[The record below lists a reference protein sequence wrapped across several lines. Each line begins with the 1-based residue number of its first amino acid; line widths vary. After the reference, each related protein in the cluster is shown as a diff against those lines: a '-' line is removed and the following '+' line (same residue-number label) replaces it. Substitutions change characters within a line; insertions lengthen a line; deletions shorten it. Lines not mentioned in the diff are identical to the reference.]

1 MKNGTVTAVSNNGTL
16 LLSKIIDD
24 NDVQALTRHNITA
37 DHFKVATDRK
47 AYEFIRQYSEQNRGQ
62 APSYATVVEQ
72 VPEFF
77 YVPQVSDSYEWLTRR
92 LVNDAGRSDFVD
104 FVQDPNGL
112 QALFNEHQNNVPL
125 LIDKITEKFDNIKQR
140 TDVRE
145 KVGTDVKNDTDKFL
159 AEFDRRKEGKSFKT
173 WKSNFSNI
181 GEYVSGNMYVFY
193 AKSGRGKSVIASIEE
208 ALNMAIQGANVLI
221 WSMEMPWFEVLVRLY
236 VALSGRKGLT
246 QVNVA
251 GLDLNGGF
259 DANDV
264 RSGKMAHEFEVA
276 FRAFIDMLNA
286 EIPGNIIVRGVDDD
300 DFSNRTLRQLDTDI
314 LQTKADVVVVDPFY
328 YLDYEK
334 NTSKTAGGDAAETS
348 KRLRR
353 LTGTRQVVTL
363 AITQADEGKEVKD
376 EDGERELA
384 LPEREAVKKTKALL
398 EDASMLIAIDT
409 DYKQGRGLVGINKG
423 RNGGE
428 GEFVEIIYVPQ
439 IGVVKE
445 MPKGDDLITQF
456 DF

>member
-1 MKNGTVTAVSNNGTL
+1 MSNNGTL
-16 LLSKIIDD
+16 LLSKVIDD
-24 NDVQALTRHNITA
+24 NDVQALARHNITA
-37 DHFKVATDRK
+37 DHFKVEADRK
-47 AYEFIRQYSEQNRGQ
+47 AYDFIHQYAEQNRGQ
-62 APSYATVVEQ
+62 APSYATVTEQ
-72 VPEFF
+72 VPGFF

-92 LVNDAGRSDFVD
+92 LLNDAGRSEFIDV
-104 FVQDPNGL
+104 VQNDI
-112 QALFNEHQNNVPL
+112 QQLFSEHQNDVPK
-125 LIDKITEKFDNIKQR
+125 LIDKLQEKFDNIKQR

-159 AEFDRRKEGKSFKT
+159 VEFDRRKEGKSFKT

-264 RSGKMAHEFEVA
+264 RSGKMSQEFEVA
-276 FRAFIDMLNA
+276 FRAFLDMLND
-286 EIPGNIIVRGVDDD
+286 EISGNIIVRGVDDD
-300 DFSNRTLRQLDTDI
+300 DFCNRTLRQLEADI
-314 LQTKADVVVVDPFY
+314 LQTNADVVVVDPFY

-363 AITQADEGKEVKD
+363 AITQADEGKESKD

-428 GEFVEIIYVPQ
+428 GEVVEIIYVPQ
-439 IGVVKE
+439 VGYVKE
-445 MPKGDDLITQF
+445 MPKGRDSISQF

>member
-1 MKNGTVTAVSNNGTL
+1 MVTAVSNNGTL

-24 NDVQALTRHNITA
+24 NDVQALARHNITA
-37 DHFKVATDRK
+37 DHFKVEADRK
-47 AYEFIRQYSEQNRGQ
+47 AYEFIRQYAEQNRGQ
-62 APSYATVVEQ
+62 APSYATVTEH
-72 VPEFF
+72 VPGFF

-92 LVNDAGRSDFVD
+92 LLNDAGRSEFIDV
-104 FVQDPNGL
+104 VQNDI
-112 QALFNEHQNNVPL
+112 QQLFSEHQNDVPM
-125 LIDKITEKFDNIKQR
+125 LIDKLKEKFDNIKQR

-159 AEFDRRKEGKSFKT
+159 VEFDRRKEGKSFKT

-264 RSGKMAHEFEVA
+264 RSGKMSHEFEVA
-276 FRAFIDMLNA
+276 FRAFLDMLND

-300 DFSNRTLRQLDTDI
+300 DFGNRTLRQLEADI
-314 LQTKADVVVVDPFY
+314 LQTNADVVVVDPFY

-363 AITQADEGKEVKD
+363 AITQADEGKESKD
-376 EDGERELA
+376 EDGERELV
-384 LPEREAVKKTKALL
+384 LPEREGVKKTKALL

-428 GEFVEIIYVPQ
+428 GEVVEIIYVPQ

-445 MPKGDDLITQF
+445 MSKGEESINQF

>member
-1 MKNGTVTAVSNNGTL
+1 MSNNGTL
-16 LLSKIIDD
+16 LLSKVIDD
-24 NDVQALTRHNITA
+24 NDVQALARHNITA
-37 DHFKVATDRK
+37 DHFKVAVDRK
-47 AYEFIRQYSEQNRGQ
+47 AYEFIRQYAEQNRGQ
-62 APSYATVVEQ
+62 APSYATVTEY
-72 VPEFF
+72 VPGFF
-77 YVPQVSDSYEWLTRR
+77 YVPQVSDSYEWLTHR
-92 LVNDAGRSDFVD
+92 LINDAGQVD
-104 FVQDPNGL
+104 FAEFINSGQI
-112 QALFNEHQNNVPL
+112 QELFKEHKNDVPM
-125 LIDKITEKFDNIKQR
+125 LIDKIVEKFDNIKQR

-159 AEFDRRKEGKSFKT
+159 VEFDRRKEGKSFKT

-208 ALNMAIQGANVLI
+208 TLNMAIQGANVLI

-264 RSGKMAHEFEVA
+264 RSGKMSQEFEVA
-276 FRAFIDMLNA
+276 FRAFLDMLND

-300 DFSNRTLRQLDTDI
+300 DFGNRTLRQLEADI
-314 LQTKADVVVVDPFY
+314 LQTNADVVVVDPFY

-363 AITQADEGKEVKD
+363 AITQADEGKESKD

-428 GEFVEIIYVPQ
+428 GEVVEIIYVPQ
-439 IGVVKE
+439 VGYVKE
-445 MPKGDDLITQF
+445 MPKGGDSISQF

>member
-1 MKNGTVTAVSNNGTL
+1 MSNNGTM

-24 NDVQALTRHNITA
+24 NDVQALARHNIKA
-37 DHFKVATDRK
+37 DHFKVVADRK
-47 AYEFIRQYSEQNRGQ
+47 AYEFIRQYAEQNRGE
-62 APSYATVVEQ
+62 APSYAAVVEQ

-92 LVNDAGRSDFVD
+92 LVNDAGRSDFAE
-104 FVQDPNGL
+104 FINSGQI
-112 QALFNEHQNNVPL
+112 QQLFNEHQNNVPV

-159 AEFDRRKEGKSFKT
+159 TEFDRRKEGKSFKT

-264 RSGKMAHEFEVA
+264 RSGKMAQEFEVT
-276 FRAFIDMLNA
+276 FRAFLDMLND

-300 DFSNRTLRQLDTDI
+300 DFGNRTLRQLEADI

-445 MPKGDDLITQF
+445 MPKGDDSISQF

>member
-1 MKNGTVTAVSNNGTL
+1 MSNNGTL
-16 LLSKIIDD
+16 LLSKVIDD
-24 NDVQALTRHNITA
+24 NDVQALARHNITA
-37 DHFKVATDRK
+37 DHFKVEADRK
-47 AYEFIRQYSEQNRGQ
+47 AYEFIRQYAEQNRGQ
-62 APSYATVVEQ
+62 APSYATVTEQ
-72 VPEFF
+72 VPGFF

-92 LVNDAGRSDFVD
+92 LLNDAGRSEFIDV
-104 FVQDPNGL
+104 VQKDI
-112 QALFNEHQNNVPL
+112 QALFDAHPNDVHV
-125 LIDKITEKFDNIKQR
+125 LIDKLVEKFDNIKQR

-145 KVGTDVKNDTDKFL
+145 KVGTDVKNDTSKFL
-159 AEFDRRKEGKSFKT
+159 DEFDRRKEGKSFKT

-264 RSGKMAHEFEVA
+264 RSGKMAREFEIA
-276 FRAFIDMLNA
+276 FRAFLDTLND
-286 EIPGNIIVRGVDDD
+286 EIAGNIIVRGVDDD
-300 DFSNRTLRQLDTDI
+300 DFNNRTLRQLEADI
-314 LQTKADVVVVDPFY
+314 IQTKADVVVVDPFY

-334 NTSKTAGGDAAETS
+334 NTSKTVGGDAAETS

-363 AITQADEGKEVKD
+363 AITQADEGKESKD

-428 GEFVEIIYVPQ
+428 GEVVEIIYVPQ
-439 IGVVKE
+439 VGYVKE
-445 MPKGDDLITQF
+445 MPKGGDSISQF

>member
-1 MKNGTVTAVSNNGTL
+1 MSNNGTL

-24 NDVQALTRHNITA
+24 NDVQALVRHNIFP
-37 DHFKVATDRK
+37 DHFKVEADRN
-47 AYEFIRQYSEQNRGQ
+47 AYEFIRQYAEQNRGQ
-62 APSYATVVEQ
+62 APSYATVVEH
-72 VPEFF
+72 VPDFF

-92 LVNDAGRSDFVD
+92 LLNDAGQMEFIDL
-104 FVQDPNGL
+104 VQSGIQP
-112 QALFNEHQNNVPL
+112 LFDEHKNDVHT
-125 LIDKITEKFDNIKQR
+125 LIDKLQEKFDNIKYR
-140 TDVRE
+140 TNVRE
-145 KVGTDVKNDTDKFL
+145 KIGTDVKNDTLKFL
-159 AEFDRRKEGKSFKT
+159 DEFDRRKEGKSFKT

-251 GLDLNGGF
+251 GIDLSGGF
-259 DANDV
+259 NANDV
-264 RSGKMAHEFEVA
+264 RNGNMAYEFEIA
-276 FRAFIDMLNA
+276 FRAFLDTLND
-286 EIPGNIIVRGVDDD
+286 EILGNIIVRGVDDD
-300 DFSNRTLRQLDTDI
+300 DFSNRTLRQLETDI
-314 LQTKADVVVVDPFY
+314 LQTQADVVIVDPFY

-353 LTGTRQVVTL
+353 LTGTLQVVTL
-363 AITQADEGKEVKD
+363 AITQADEGKESKN

-428 GEFVEIIYVPQ
+428 GEVVEILYVPQ
-439 IGVVKE
+439 VGVVRE
-445 MPKGDDLITQF
+445 METGETTVEHF
-456 DF
+456 NF

>member
-1 MKNGTVTAVSNNGTL
+1 MSNNGTL

>member
-1 MKNGTVTAVSNNGTL
+1 MSNNGTL
-16 LLSKIIDD
+16 LLSKILDD
-24 NDVQALTRHNITA
+24 NDVQALVRHNIFP
-37 DHFKVATDRK
+37 DHFKVDADRK
-47 AYEFIRQYSEQNRGQ
+47 AYEFIRQYAEQNRGQ
-62 APSYATVVEQ
+62 APSYATVVEH
-72 VPEFF
+72 VPDFF

-92 LVNDAGRSDFVD
+92 LLNDAGQMEFIDL
-104 FVQDPNGL
+104 VQSGIQP
-112 QALFNEHQNNVPL
+112 LFDEHKNDVHT
-125 LIDKITEKFDNIKQR
+125 LIDKLQEKFDNIKYR
-140 TDVRE
+140 TNVRE
-145 KVGTDVKNDTDKFL
+145 KIGTDVKNDTLKFL
-159 AEFDRRKEGKSFKT
+159 DEFDRRKEGKSFKT

-208 ALNMAIQGANVLI
+208 TLNMAIQGANVLI

-251 GLDLNGGF
+251 GIDLSGGF
-259 DANDV
+259 NANDV
-264 RSGKMAHEFEVA
+264 RNGNMAYEFEIA
-276 FRAFIDMLNA
+276 FRAFLDTLND
-286 EIPGNIIVRGVDDD
+286 EILGNIIVRGVDDD
-300 DFSNRTLRQLDTDI
+300 DFSNRTLRQLETDI
-314 LQTKADVVVVDPFY
+314 LQTQADVVIVDPFY

-353 LTGTRQVVTL
+353 LTGTLQVVTL
-363 AITQADEGKEVKD
+363 AITQADEGKESKN

-428 GEFVEIIYVPQ
+428 GEVVEILYVPQ
-439 IGVVKE
+439 VGVVRE
-445 MPKGDDLITQF
+445 METGETTVEHF
-456 DF
+456 NF

>member
-1 MKNGTVTAVSNNGTL
+1 MSNNGTL

-24 NDVQALTRHNITA
+24 NDVQVLARHNITA
-37 DHFKVATDRK
+37 DHFKVEADRK
-47 AYEFIRQYSEQNRGQ
+47 AYEFIRQYAEQNRGQ

-92 LVNDAGRSDFVD
+92 LVNDAGRSDFAE
-104 FVQDPNGL
+104 FINSGQI
-112 QALFNEHQNNVPL
+112 QELFNEHQNNVPV

-145 KVGTDVKNDTDKFL
+145 KVGTDVKNDTSKFL
-159 AEFDRRKEGKSFKT
+159 DEFDRRKKGESFKT

-181 GEYVSGNMYVFY
+181 GQYVSGNMYVFY

-276 FRAFIDMLNA
+276 FRAFLDTLNA
-286 EIPGNIIVRGVDDD
+286 EIPGSIIVRGVDDD
-300 DFSNRTLRQLDTDI
+300 DFGNRTLRQLEADI
-314 LQTKADVVVVDPFY
+314 LQTNADVVVVDPFY
-328 YLDYEK
+328 YLDYEN

-363 AITQADEGKEVKD
+363 AITQADEGKETKD

-384 LPEREAVKKTKALL
+384 LPEREGVKKTKALL

-428 GEFVEIIYVPQ
+428 GEVVEIIYVPQ

-445 MPKGDDLITQF
+445 MPKGDDSISQF

>member
-1 MKNGTVTAVSNNGTL
+1 MSNNGTL
-16 LLSKIIDD
+16 LLSKILDD
-24 NDVQALTRHNITA
+24 NDVQALVRHNIFP
-37 DHFKVATDRK
+37 DHFKVDADRK
-47 AYEFIRQYSEQNRGQ
+47 AYEFIRQYAEQNRGQ
-62 APSYATVVEQ
+62 APSYATVVEH
-72 VPEFF
+72 VPDFF

-92 LVNDAGRSDFVD
+92 LLNDAGQMEFIDL
-104 FVQDPNGL
+104 VQSGIQP
-112 QALFNEHQNNVPL
+112 LFDEHKNDVHT
-125 LIDKITEKFDNIKQR
+125 LIDKLQEKFDNIKYR
-140 TDVRE
+140 TNVRG
-145 KVGTDVKNDTDKFL
+145 KVGTDVKNDTLKFL
-159 AEFDRRKEGKSFKT
+159 DEFDRRKEGKSFKT

-251 GLDLNGGF
+251 GIDLSGGF
-259 DANDV
+259 NANDV
-264 RSGKMAHEFEVA
+264 RNGNMAYEFEIA
-276 FRAFIDMLNA
+276 FRAFLDTLND
-286 EIPGNIIVRGVDDD
+286 EILGNIIVRGVDDD
-300 DFSNRTLRQLDTDI
+300 DFSNRTLRQLETDI
-314 LQTKADVVVVDPFY
+314 LQTQADVVIVDPFY

-353 LTGTRQVVTL
+353 LTGTLQVVTL
-363 AITQADEGKEVKD
+363 AITQADEGKESKN

-428 GEFVEIIYVPQ
+428 GEVVEILYVPQ
-439 IGVVKE
+439 VGVVRE
-445 MPKGDDLITQF
+445 METGETTVEHF
-456 DF
+456 NF

>member
-1 MKNGTVTAVSNNGTL
+1 MSNNGTL

-24 NDVQALTRHNITA
+24 KDVQALARHNISA
-37 DHFKVATDRK
+37 DHFKVVADRK
-47 AYEFIRQYSEQNRGQ
+47 AYEFIRQYAEQNRGQ

-92 LVNDAGRSDFVD
+92 LLNDAGRSEFIDV
-104 FVQDPNGL
+104 VQNDI
-112 QALFNEHQNNVPL
+112 QQLFAEHQNNVPV
-125 LIDKITEKFDNIKQR
+125 LIDKVLEKFDNIKQR

-145 KVGTDVKNDTDKFL
+145 KVGTDVKNDTSKFL
-159 AEFDRRKEGKSFKT
+159 DEFDRRKKGESFKT

-264 RSGKMAHEFEVA
+264 RSGRMADEFEVA
-276 FRAFIDMLNA
+276 FRAFLDTLNA

-300 DFSNRTLRQLDTDI
+300 DFGNRTLRQLEADI
-314 LQTKADVVVVDPFY
+314 LQTNADVVVVDPFY

-363 AITQADEGKEVKD
+363 AITQADEGKESKD

-428 GEFVEIIYVPQ
+428 GEVVEIIYVPQ
-439 IGVVKE
+439 VGYVKE
-445 MPKGDDLITQF
+445 MPKGGDSISQF

>member
-1 MKNGTVTAVSNNGTL
+1 MSNNGTL
-16 LLSKIIDD
+16 LLSKILDD
-24 NDVQALTRHNITA
+24 NDVQALKRHNIA
-37 DHFKVATDRK
+37 AGHFKVEADRK
-47 AYEFIRQYSEQNRGQ
+47 AYEFIHNYAEQNRGQ

-72 VPEFF
+72 VPDFF
-77 YVPQVSDSYEWLTRR
+77 YVPQVSDNYEWLTRR
-92 LVNDAGRSDFVD
+92 LLNDAGRVEFVD
-104 FVQDPNGL
+104 VVQNDIQP
-112 QALFNEHQNNVPL
+112 LFDEYKNDVHT
-125 LIDKITEKFDNIKQR
+125 LIDKLMEKFDNIKYR

-145 KVGTDVKNDTDKFL
+145 KVGTDVKNDTSKFL
-159 AEFDRRKEGKSFKT
+159 DEFDRRKNGESFKT

-193 AKSGRGKSVIASIEE
+193 AKSGRGKSVITSIEE

-251 GLDLNGGF
+251 GLDLSGGF
-259 DANDV
+259 NANDV
-264 RSGKMAHEFEVA
+264 RNGNMAYEFETA
-276 FRAFIDMLNA
+276 FRAFLDTLND
-286 EIPGNIIVRGVDDD
+286 EIPGNLIVRGVDDD
-300 DFSNRTLRQLDTDI
+300 DFSNRSLKQLESDI
-314 LQTKADVVVVDPFY
+314 LQTKADVVVIDPFY

-348 KRLRR
+348 KKLRR
-353 LTGTRQVVTL
+353 LTGTLQVVTL
-363 AITQADEGKEVKD
+363 AITQAEEGKENKD
-376 EDGERELA
+376 EDGVRELA
-384 LPEREAVKKTKALL
+384 LPEREGVKKTKALL
-398 EDASMLIAIDT
+398 EDASMLVAIDT

-428 GEFVEIIYVPQ
+428 GEVVEILYVPQ
-439 IGVVKE
+439 VGVVRE
-445 MPKGDDLITQF
+445 IEVGEASVAQF

>member
-1 MKNGTVTAVSNNGTL
+1 MSNNGTL
-16 LLSKIIDD
+16 LLSKILDD
-24 NDVQALTRHNITA
+24 NDVQALARHNISA
-37 DHFKVATDRK
+37 DHFKVEADRK
-47 AYEFIRQYSEQNRGQ
+47 AYEFIRQYAEQNRGQ
-62 APSYATVVEQ
+62 TPSYATVTEY
-72 VPEFF
+72 VPGFF

-92 LVNDAGRSDFVD
+92 LLNDAGRSEFIDV
-104 FVQDPNGL
+104 VQNDI
-112 QALFNEHQNNVPL
+112 QQLFSEHQNDVPK
-125 LIDKITEKFDNIKQR
+125 LIDKLQEKFDNIKQR

-159 AEFDRRKEGKSFKT
+159 VEFDCRKEGKSFKT

-208 ALNMAIQGANVLI
+208 ALNTAIQGANVLI

-264 RSGKMAHEFEVA
+264 RSGKMSQEFEVA
-276 FRAFIDMLNA
+276 FRAFLDMLND

-300 DFSNRTLRQLDTDI
+300 DFSNRTLRQLEADI
-314 LQTKADVVVVDPFY
+314 IQTKADVVVVDPFY

-363 AITQADEGKEVKD
+363 AITQADEGKESKD

-428 GEFVEIIYVPQ
+428 GEVVEIIYVPQ
-439 IGVVKE
+439 VGYVKE
-445 MPKGDDLITQF
+445 MPKGRDSISQF
-456 DF
+456 DS

>member
-1 MKNGTVTAVSNNGTL
+1 MKNGMVTAVSNNGTL

-24 NDVQALTRHNITA
+24 NDVQALARHNITA
-37 DHFKVATDRK
+37 DHFKVEADRK
-47 AYEFIRQYSEQNRGQ
+47 AYEFIRQYAEQNRGQ
-62 APSYATVVEQ
+62 APSYATVTEH
-72 VPEFF
+72 VPGFF

-92 LVNDAGRSDFVD
+92 LLNDAGRSEFIDV
-104 FVQDPNGL
+104 VQNDI
-112 QALFNEHQNNVPL
+112 QQLFSEHQNDVPM
-125 LIDKITEKFDNIKQR
+125 LIDKLKEKFDNIKQR

-159 AEFDRRKEGKSFKT
+159 VEFDRRKEGKSFKT

-264 RSGKMAHEFEVA
+264 RSGKMSHEFEVA
-276 FRAFIDMLNA
+276 FRAFLDMLND

-300 DFSNRTLRQLDTDI
+300 DFGNRTLRQLEADI
-314 LQTKADVVVVDPFY
+314 LQTNADVVVVDPFY

-363 AITQADEGKEVKD
+363 AITQADEGKESKD
-376 EDGERELA
+376 EDGERELV
-384 LPEREAVKKTKALL
+384 LPEREGVKKTKALL

-428 GEFVEIIYVPQ
+428 GEVVEIIYVPQ

-445 MPKGDDLITQF
+445 MSKGEESINQF

>member
-1 MKNGTVTAVSNNGTL
+1 MSNNGTL

-24 NDVQALTRHNITA
+24 NDVQALARHNITA
-37 DHFKVATDRK
+37 DHFKVAVDRK
-47 AYEFIRQYSEQNRGQ
+47 AYEFIRQYAEQNQGQ

-77 YVPQVSDSYEWLTRR
+77 YVPQVSDSYEWLTCR
-92 LVNDAGRSDFVD
+92 LLNDAGRSEFIDV
-104 FVQDPNGL
+104 VQNDI
-112 QALFNEHQNNVPL
+112 QSLFNEYPNDVHV
-125 LIDKITEKFDNIKQR
+125 LIDKLVEKFDNIKQR

-145 KVGTDVKNDTDKFL
+145 KVGTDVKNDTSKFL
-159 AEFDRRKEGKSFKT
+159 DEFDRRKEGKSFKT

-208 ALNMAIQGANVLI
+208 ALYMAIQGANVLI

-251 GLDLNGGF
+251 GLDLTGGF

-264 RSGKMAHEFEVA
+264 RSGKMAHEFEIA
-276 FRAFIDMLNA
+276 FRAFLDTLND

-300 DFSNRTLRQLDTDI
+300 DFSNRSLRQLEADI

-384 LPEREAVKKTKALL
+384 LPEREGVKKTKALL

-428 GEFVEIIYVPQ
+428 GEVVEITYCPQ
-439 IGVVKE
+439 VGVVKE
-445 MPKGDDLITQF
+445 PPKGEDSVSQF

>member
-1 MKNGTVTAVSNNGTL
+1 MSNNGTL

-24 NDVQALTRHNITA
+24 NDVQALARHNITA
-37 DHFKVATDRK
+37 DHFKVAVDRK
-47 AYEFIRQYSEQNRGQ
+47 AYEFIRQYAEQNRGQ

-92 LVNDAGRSDFVD
+92 LVNDAGRSDFAE
-104 FVQDPNGL
+104 FINSGQI
-112 QALFNEHQNNVPL
+112 QELFNEHQNNVPV

-145 KVGTDVKNDTDKFL
+145 KVGTDVKNDTSKFL
-159 AEFDRRKEGKSFKT
+159 DEFDRRKKGESFKT

-181 GEYVSGNMYVFY
+181 GQYVSGNMYVFY

-264 RSGKMAHEFEVA
+264 RSGRMANEFEVA
-276 FRAFIDMLNA
+276 FRAFLDTLNT

-300 DFSNRTLRQLDTDI
+300 DFGNRTLRQLEADI
-314 LQTKADVVVVDPFY
+314 LQTNADVVVVDPFY

-363 AITQADEGKEVKD
+363 AITQADEGKESKD

-384 LPEREAVKKTKALL
+384 LPEREGVKKTKALL

-428 GEFVEIIYVPQ
+428 GEVVEIIYVPQ

-445 MPKGDDLITQF
+445 MPKGDDSISQF